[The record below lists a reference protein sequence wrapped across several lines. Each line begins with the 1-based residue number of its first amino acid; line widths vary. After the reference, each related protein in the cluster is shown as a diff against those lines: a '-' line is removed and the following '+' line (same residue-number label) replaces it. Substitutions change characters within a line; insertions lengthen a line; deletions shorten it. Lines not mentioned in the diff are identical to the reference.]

1 NQRDQKR
8 KVNKIYN
15 IAITVVSILIVIVAV
30 SIFLSDDGTDTE
42 KATTEPKQTVE
53 KDQKKVDKPAGKEED
68 TDLTKKDEDED
79 SKATEEGT
87 EENTEDNADTDTDTD
102 ADTDTDTD
110 TDTDADTD
118 ADADADTDADTDAG
132 TDTDADTEKT
142 GDAELVEVEGS
153 GDGNVATTYTSES
166 WKPVGTEQSGKH
178 TTSFQKNSVDWNE
191 MSKAIAHGAGIDQGN
206 MRLWWL
212 QNGGSPNT
220 AIGTVS
226 EGDNPKTF
234 RVYIE
239 WVDGSGWKPVKV
251 EELKTN
257 DKK

>member
-1 NQRDQKR
+1 MGSRFNQRDQKR

-30 SIFLSDDGTDTE
+30 SIFLSDDGSDTE

-53 KDQKKVDKPAGKEED
+53 KDAKKKVDKPAGKEED
-68 TDLTKKDEDED
+68 TDLTKEDEDED

-87 EENTEDNADTDTDTD
+87 EENTEDG
-102 ADTDTDTD
+102 TDTDTD
-110 TDTDADTD
+110 TNKDTNKDTNPD
-118 ADADADTDADTDAG
+118 SD
-132 TDTDADTEKT
+132 TDTDKAE
-142 GDAELVEVEGS
+142 DAELVEVDGS

>member
-1 NQRDQKR
+1 MGSRFNQRDQKR

-15 IAITVVSILIVIVAV
+15 IAITIVSILIVIVAV
-30 SIFLSDDGTDTE
+30 TIFLSDDGTETK
-42 KATTEPKQTVE
+42 KATTEPKQIADT
-53 KDQKKVDKPAGKEED
+53 DSGKVADKPAGKKEETDSEKEDAVGDSEATTEED
-68 TDLTKKDEDED
+68 AEED
-79 SKATEEGT
+79 SKATVEDSEEKA
-87 EENTEDNADTDTDTD
+87 EDGEDPEKAGEAD
-102 ADTDTDTD
+102 
-110 TDTDADTD
+110 
-118 ADADADTDADTDAG
+118 
-132 TDTDADTEKT
+132 
-142 GDAELVEVEGS
+142 LVEVEGS
-153 GDGNVATTYTSES
+153 SDGNVAATYKSEG

-178 TTSFQKNSVDWNE
+178 TTSFDKGSVDWNE
-191 MSKAIAHGAGIDQGN
+191 MSKALASGAGIDEGS
-206 MRLWWL
+206 MKLWWL

-257 DKK
+257 DKR